1 MCPTGPCRANRVRL
15 HAGCPYKRCE
25 ERHLSFFSFLIIIRN
40 IKNTKEVPQMKE
52 IKKRFVFAVF
62 IVLLV
67 VSGCSRQMP
76 ADQPVKN
83 IETFAR
89 LYGYVKYFYP
99 GDEAAAMDWDRF
111 AIYGVKKVE
120 NAKNTAQLKKTLEE
134 LFLPIAPGLII
145 HETDVKLKLSNS
157 RLIPPDTAGMKV
169 VTWQH
174 LGVGL
179 GNKQSIYKSVRLN
192 RKDGEARANQFGTM
206 ASRLDAAA
214 FRGKEIKFKAAVK
227 VAEGL
232 GQLWLRV
239 DRKGKERGFFDNM
252 DNRPI
257 QPGEWNRYEITGKV
271 DTDAYR
277 IFFGCFLRGKGK
289 LWADDF
295 QFYVKEG
302 ERWEPVPLENPD
314 FEEDKE
320 GIPPT
325 KWAAGSPSYS
335 FGVTSEAAGKGKK
348 SVSIV
353 YTPQEISGALF
364 EQKAAFG
371 EHISKE
377 LGSGLACHMPIALY
391 GTEEQT
397 YPPAREDE
405 ITALTAAMK
414 TEVPETLSGNDLYVR
429 LGDIVIAWNVF
440 QHFFPYFDVVKT
452 DWKAELPK
460 ALEAAYRDKTDRDF
474 LMTLKK
480 FTAVL
485 KDGHVRASLRGAARE
500 SMLPFDFEWIE
511 GRPVITDIW
520 DKTVSDVR
528 VGDVVMEIAGKDS
541 VTAVE
546 ELKPYI
552 SAATEGWLMYR
563 AMTELLRVPAG
574 AEVKL
579 KLERDG
585 GETVEVKIKPMEISA
600 YYQTVRNLEGTKSKK
615 IKEGMYYLNMDQ
627 IKMEEIDALM
637 PELEKARAIICDM
650 RGYPKGN
657 HLFISHLLKEKDT
670 STKWMRVPRVI
681 YPDYEKVTYK
691 THGWHLEPLEPRLT
705 AKIFFL
711 TDGRAIS
718 YAESYMGFIEHY
730 KLATI
735 VGQPTAGTNG
745 NVNPLMLPGG
755 YYVTWT
761 GMRVVKHDGSQHHG
775 VGIIPHVLMKRTIK
789 GVREGRDEFLE
800 KAIELAEK

>member
-1 MCPTGPCRANRVRL
+1 
-15 HAGCPYKRCE
+15 
-25 ERHLSFFSFLIIIRN
+25 
-40 IKNTKEVPQMKE
+40 MKE
-52 IKKRFVFAVF
+52 IKKRFVFTALM
-62 IVLLV
+62 VLLV
-67 VSGCSRQMP
+67 VSGCSRQTS
-76 ADQPVKN
+76 ADQRVGN

-99 GDEAAAMDWDRF
+99 GDEAAAMNWDRI

-120 NAKNTAQLKKTLEE
+120 NVKNTAELKKALEE
-134 LFLPIAPGLII
+134 LFLPITPGLII
-145 HETDVKLKLSNS
+145 HESDVKLKLSNS
-157 RLIPPDTAGMKV
+157 RLTPPDTTGMKV

-174 LGVGL
+174 LGVGI
-179 GNKQSIYKSVRLN
+179 GNKQSIYKSIRLN
-192 RKDGEARANQFGTM
+192 RKDGDAGTNLFGTM
-206 ASRLDAAA
+206 TTRLDAAA
-214 FRGKEIKFKAAVK
+214 YRGKEIKFKAAVK
-227 VAEGL
+227 VAEGQ

-239 DRKGKERGFFDNM
+239 DRKSNERGFFDNM

-257 QPGEWNRYEITGKV
+257 QPGEWKGYEITGKV

-277 IFFGCFLRGKGK
+277 IFFGCFLKGKGK
-289 LWADDF
+289 LWVDDL
-295 QFYVKEG
+295 QFYVKENG
-302 ERWEPVPLENPD
+302 RWEPVPLENPD
-314 FEEDKE
+314 FEGDKE
-320 GIPPT
+320 GGPPA
-325 KWAAGSPSYS
+325 KWATGSPFYS
-335 FGVTSEAAGKGKK
+335 FGVTSETANTGKK
-348 SVSIV
+348 SVSIA
-353 YTPQEISGALF
+353 YTPREDPGELF

-371 EHISKE
+371 EYISKE
-377 LGSGLACHMPIALY
+377 LGNGLSCHMPIALY
-391 GTEEQT
+391 GTEDQT
-397 YPPAREDE
+397 YPPAQGNAIEALV
-405 ITALTAAMK
+405 TAIK
-414 TEVPETLSGNDLYVR
+414 KDFPETLSGNDLYVR
-429 LGDIVIAWNVF
+429 LGDIVITWNVM
-440 QHFFPYFDVVKT
+440 QHFFPYFDVTKT
-452 DWKAELPK
+452 DWKA
-460 ALEAAYRDKTDRDF
+460 ALTEALGSAYSDKTDRDF

-480 FTAVL
+480 FTAAL
-485 KDGHVRASLRGAARE
+485 KDGHVRASLRDAARE

-520 DKTVSDVR
+520 DKTISDVR
-528 VGDVVMEIAGKDS
+528 VGDVVKEIAGKDS
-541 VTAVE
+541 VKAVE

-574 AEVKL
+574 ADVKL

-585 GETVEVKIKPMEISA
+585 GETVDVLVKPMEISA
-600 YYQTVRNLEGTKSKK
+600 YSQTVRNLEGTKSKK
-615 IKEGMYYLNMDQ
+615 IKEGIYYLNMDQ

-681 YPDYEKVTYK
+681 YPDYEKVTFQE
-691 THGWHLEPLEPRLT
+691 HGWRLEPIEPRLT

-718 YAESYMGFIEHY
+718 YAESFMSFIEFY

-745 NVNPLMLPGG
+745 NVNPLILPGG
-755 YYVTWT
+755 YYLTWT

-775 VGIIPHVLMKRTIK
+775 VGIIPHVPMKRTIR